1 MGFIKKVVILG
12 VVVGGGLYFYG
23 RSLPREHSIRS
34 RITIV
39 APPDTV
45 FKVIR
50 NIGTTNTWWSDM
62 KSSRR
67 LTSSRGETW
76 EENMG
81 SAGIIMVTIS
91 RVVSGKSMVHTIVD
105 DGKQGWGGTWTYQ
118 VESTGAGTE
127 VTITEDGYVDSPFF
141 RVMMKLRGKYRTI
154 DSYLSSLGAHFG
166 EPVTPRHG

>member
-1 MGFIKKVVILG
+1 MGFIKKVVVLG
-12 VVVGGGLYFYG
+12 LVAGGGTFLYG
-23 RSLPREHSIRS
+23 RSLPREHTVRS
-34 RITIV
+34 TVTLV
-39 APPDTV
+39 ASSDTV

-67 LTSSRGETW
+67 LTSGRGETW

-81 SAGIIMVTIS
+81 PAGVITVTIS
-91 RVVSGKSMVHTIVD
+91 RVVPGKSMVHTIVD
-105 DGKQGWGGTWTYQ
+105 DGTQGWGGTWTYQ
-118 VESTGAGTE
+118 VASTGAGTE

-141 RVMMKLRGKYRTI
+141 RVLMKLRGKYRTI

>member
-1 MGFIKKVVILG
+1 MGFIKKVVVLG
-12 VVVGGGLYFYG
+12 LVAGGGTFLYG
-23 RSLPREHSIRS
+23 RSLPREHSVRS
-34 RITIV
+34 KVTIV
-39 APPDTV
+39 ASSDTV
-45 FKVIR
+45 FNVIR

-81 SAGIIMVTIS
+81 AAGVIKVTIS
-91 RVVSGKSMVHTIVD
+91 RVVPGKSMVHTIVD
-105 DGKQGWGGTWTYQ
+105 EDGQGWGGTWTYQ

-141 RVMMKLRGKYRTI
+141 RVLMKFRGKYRTI
-154 DSYLSSLGAHFG
+154 DSYLTSLGAHFG

>member
-1 MGFIKKVVILG
+1 MGFIKNVVVLG
-12 VVVGGGLYFYG
+12 VVAAGGVFLYG
-23 RSLPREHSIRS
+23 RSLPREHTVRS
-34 RITIV
+34 KVTIV

-50 NIGTTNTWWSDM
+50 NIGATSTWWSDM

-67 LTSSRGETW
+67 LTSGRGEMW

-81 SAGIIMVTIS
+81 PAGVLKVTIS
-91 RVVSGKSMVHTIVD
+91 RVVPGQSMVHTIVD
-105 DGKQGWGGTWTYQ
+105 EEGQGWGGTWTYQ
-118 VESTGAGTE
+118 VEPTGVGTE
-127 VTITEDGYVDSPFF
+127 VTITENGYVDSPFR
-141 RVMMKLRGKYRTI
+141 RVLTKLRGMHRTI

>member
-1 MGFIKKVVILG
+1 MGFIKKVVVFGL
-12 VVVGGGLYFYG
+12 VVAGGTYFYG
-23 RSLPREHSIRS
+23 RSLPREHTVKSKV
-34 RITIV
+34 TII
-39 APPDTV
+39 AAPDTV
-45 FKVIR
+45 FNVIR

-67 LTSSRGETW
+67 VTSGRGEMW

-81 SAGIIMVTIS
+81 PAGVIKVTIS
-91 RVVSGKSMVHTIVD
+91 RVVPGKSMVHTIVD

-127 VTITEDGYVDSPFF
+127 VTITEAGYIESPFF
-141 RVMMKLRGKYRTI
+141 RVMMKFRGAYRTI